1 MTPSELRVA
10 LKAKGFSPIPCKGKR
25 PLLDGWQTKVSVPV
39 EELRRWPGGNTG
51 VLTKWT
57 PAADLD
63 LTQQEAADAIEELI
77 KRRFEDCGIIP
88 VRFGQAP
95 KRAML
100 FQTSQAFA
108 KLAVHFVDPAGR
120 KHKVEILGN
129 GQQLVVAGRHPDTRQ
144 EYSWYGPPPWEI
156 KRSDLAEIT
165 ERVARAL
172 LEAATCLLEEQ
183 FGFECTQVIGPANR
197 QARPTRYSRVEWPA
211 RGASYWQRIIDE
223 GTDNGARN
231 DTCAALSG
239 YLIATGNPLS
249 DALNELRKW
258 NARCRPPLPDRI
270 VERTLQSIYRLD
282 RTRHP

>member
-1 MTPSELRVA
+1 MTPFELRVA

-51 VLTKWT
+51 ILTKWT

-63 LTQQEAADAIEELI
+63 LTHQEAADAVEELV
-77 KRRFEDCGIIP
+77 KRPFEGIIP

-100 FQTSQAFA
+100 FQTSQAFP

-120 KHKVEILGN
+120 KHKIEILGK
-129 GQQLVVAGRHPDTRQ
+129 GQQLVVAGRHPNTRQ

-156 KRSDLAEIT
+156 QRTDLAEIT

-172 LEAATCLLEEQ
+172 LEAGARLLKKE
-183 FGFECTQVIGPANR
+183 FGFERTQVIGPANR

-231 DTCAALSG
+231 NTCAALAG
-239 YLIATGNPLS
+239 YLIATGKPLS

-270 VERTLQSIYRLD
+270 VERTLRSIYRLD